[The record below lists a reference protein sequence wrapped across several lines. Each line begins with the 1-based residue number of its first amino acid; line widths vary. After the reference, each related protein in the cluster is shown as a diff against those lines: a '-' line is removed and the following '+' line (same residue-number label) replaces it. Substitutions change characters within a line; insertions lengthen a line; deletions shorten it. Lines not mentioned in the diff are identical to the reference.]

1 MLWRSVSLMLAVV
14 TALPVAGQAL
24 PWNRSPDSDAFP
36 PFQKP
41 LEVTGTVSMAELRN
55 PLRGKALEMLLTAEK
70 HLRSGETGLGMEV
83 LRTALKNPEAAPVA
97 LGFLGTEHLRQ
108 GLADVAVVELEQSVQ
123 LRPDDATTQS
133 NLAYALFLK
142 GQDEQGLKH
151 ARKAVQLDPGRP
163 KSRLVLGR
171 LLLRLGRVEEAK
183 FHLRI
188 AAEELPGAGLLL
200 EELSKP

>member
-1 MLWRSVSLMLAVV
+1 MVAVV
-14 TALPVAGQAL
+14 TALPVAGQTL
-24 PWNRSPDSDAFP
+24 PWNRSPEQDAFP

-41 LEVTGTVSMAELRN
+41 PEVTGTVSLAELRD
-55 PLRGKALEMLLTAEK
+55 PLKGKALEMLLTAEK
-70 HLRSGETGLGMEV
+70 QLRSGETGRALEG
-83 LRTALKNPEAAPVA
+83 LRTALKNPQAAPIA

-108 GLADVAVVELEQSVQ
+108 GLIDTAVVELEQSVR
-123 LRPDDATTQS
+123 LRPGDATTQS
-133 NLAYALFLK
+133 NLAYALFLE
-142 GQDEQGLKH
+142 GRDEQGLKH
-151 ARKAVQLDPGRP
+151 ARRAVQLDPGRP

-188 AAEELPGAGLLL
+188 AAEELPGAGLVL